1 MTEKCYNIH
10 VRKNMKPQPLSTYD
24 EVMLKKRMLIE
35 TVIGQLK
42 SQTQLQHTRHRSFL
56 NFQVN
61 ILSALIAYTYLEK
74 KPTLKLRVI
83 DESRID
89 CRRPKTH
96 KNFYGTHVIISM
108 GELLIGMGLVTSLYH
123 RGSLYNALLF
133 FMGWNSYP
141 QYGFQPRYLSEFPL
155 PMLKHAQREQN

>member
-1 MTEKCYNIH
+1 
-10 VRKNMKPQPLSTYD
+10 MKPQPLSTYD

-42 SQTQLQHTRHRSFL
+42 SQTQLQHTRHRSFV

-61 ILSALIAYTYLEK
+61 SVSALIAYTYLEK

-83 DESRID
+83 DDFSKF

-96 KNFYGTHVIISM
+96 KIFYGTQVNIAEGHDKILAV
-108 GELLIGMGLVTSLYH
+108 
-123 RGSLYNALLF
+123 
-133 FMGWNSYP
+133 
-141 QYGFQPRYLSEFPL
+141 QPTPVCFYI
-155 PMLKHAQREQN
+155 

>member
-1 MTEKCYNIH
+1 
-10 VRKNMKPQPLSTYD
+10 MKPQPLSTYD
-24 EVMLKKRMLIE
+24 KVMLKKRMLIE

-83 DESRID
+83 DEIKDR
-89 CRRPKTH
+89 
-96 KNFYGTHVIISM
+96 
-108 GELLIGMGLVTSLYH
+108 
-123 RGSLYNALLF
+123 
-133 FMGWNSYP
+133 
-141 QYGFQPRYLSEFPL
+141 L
-155 PMLKHAQREQN
+155 PETENP